1 MKVLAV
7 TDEDMRNVE
16 AHVKLGS
23 IEWSE
28 RRRLAATSEDLPLLV
43 ALSEPDREWD
53 DPDIIE
59 NLLENQFTPP
69 QALKN
74 IVDRKLRNDR
84 FDEDKKKL
92 ERWTLE
98 AIKHPNAD
106 INLLSHVSEI
116 PNWAV
121 RYAVAMRAETPERIL
136 EKLSK
141 DEHLAVKAMAA
152 RKLGLPFNENLDV
165 GASCVA
171 LNQVFDKVRSNIFSN
186 RSDVYALTKQLEMN
200 ERYDPFDE
208 VFRKFGEALDA
219 LREKLSAEYESLVHR
234 ALIPNVNLEKYNFAD
249 LMKKFETDHFDAF
262 IIAGELKTLFDQR
275 ATVSLNQILNDARS
289 LLPNVSDKS
298 RLASGSPEWAPASK
312 PEHIVKGRR
321 LELRFH
327 RFHIYGG
334 NDDHASVDSEGI
346 PQVAGIDQLSRV
358 ILGGADPGTVEST
371 IPEILFRTRTAT
383 ELFKKISIG
392 GSSPIV
398 AIRIFKSGRFDVAY
412 ASEEDAR
419 RVAEVLVGSK
429 N

>member
-1 MKVLAV
+1 M
-7 TDEDMRNVE
+7 
-16 AHVKLGS
+16 
-23 IEWSE
+23 
-28 RRRLAATSEDLPLLV
+28 
-43 ALSEPDREWD
+43 
-53 DPDIIE
+53 
-59 NLLENQFTPP
+59 
-69 QALKN
+69 
-74 IVDRKLRNDR
+74 
-84 FDEDKKKL
+84 
-92 ERWTLE
+92 
-98 AIKHPNAD
+98 
-106 INLLSHVSEI
+106 
-116 PNWAV
+116 
-121 RYAVAMRAETPERIL
+121 
-136 EKLSK
+136 
-141 DEHLAVKAMAA
+141 
-152 RKLGLPFNENLDV
+152 

-234 ALIPNVNLEKYNFAD
+234 TLIPNVNLEKYDFAD
-249 LMKKFETDHFDAF
+249 LMKKFGIDHFDAF

-289 LLPNVSDKS
+289 LLPYVSDKS

-346 PQVAGIDQLSRV
+346 PQVAAIDQLSRV

-371 IPEILFRTRTAT
+371 ISQILFRTRTAP